1 MLIYQDVP
9 IAEIRI
15 GDLIEVEIEGAH
27 IGAKVVGCDL
37 EQGALG
43 IVPSSYAEPSGNGTG
58 FVISPCRPKVL
69 TVTPGKG
76 GVKVLKAVDS
86 EAAVTEPLTW
96 ERVAELEPKVIGLLD
111 EIKTE
116 RPHEHSYFSI
126 WRKYKQRLSELVGW
140 WRKATTYPQL
150 RSSAAYSIVYHK
162 LLDNLRDPE

>member
-1 MLIYQDVP
+1 MLIYQEAP
-9 IAEIRI
+9 ITEITI
-15 GDLIEVEIEGAH
+15 DDLIEVEIEGIH
-27 IGAKVVGCDL
+27 IGAKVVGRDL

-43 IVPSSYAEPSGNGTG
+43 AIPYSYAEPSENGTG
-58 FVISPCRPKVL
+58 FVISPCRPEVL

-116 RPHEHSYFSI
+116 RPHEHDHFSI
-126 WRKYKQRLSELVGW
+126 WRKYKECLSELVGW
-140 WRKATTYPQL
+140 WRKANTYPEL
-150 RSSAAYSIVYHK
+150 RSSVAYNIVYHK